1 MDIINYDF
9 IAAALVAFLLNPLLV
24 TTTMVVLQS
33 LCSYRYYAGN
43 TMILRRYKLTS
54 TNTGASQ
61 SINQ

>member
-33 LCSYRYYAGN
+33 LCSCVA
-43 TMILRRYKLTS
+43 TAIMLVIH
-54 TNTGASQ
+54 
-61 SINQ
+61 